1 VIIMNIQD
9 YRREVEERIE
19 REAAEEESSAALE
32 AAAPDDELQEARRLS
47 KTARED
53 EAGLRRLF
61 EILKDA
67 GLPADARRAALAAL
81 RLLRF
86 NSELLNQKRAELIDA
101 LRTTVENSDGPLRD
115 EALETLAQEKDE
127 YAQRRLLEGLTGKS
141 EPLVPPA
148 RAIQLL
154 GYDVHAEHFPLLRE
168 IAQKSDDPATRRE
181 AVRLLS
187 ADPSSAQF
195 LMDIFQK
202 KDESTEVRRASANA
216 LVNVAPQ
223 EFEKRAK
230 EVALDES
237 DSDNIRAASLTAL
250 AHFGNPTDIAED
262 TEFVDKV
269 EQIEPAQPEAA
280 LSGAAPEG
288 VEVEE
293 GELEKALR
301 TFKTR
306 HHRK

>member
-1 VIIMNIQD
+1 MNIQD

-19 REAAEEESSAALE
+19 REVAEEEESAAL
-32 AAAPDDELQEARRLS
+32 ASAGPDDEVQEVRQLA

-53 EAGLRRLF
+53 EAGIQRLF

-67 GLPADARRAALAAL
+67 GSPTDARLAALAAL
-81 RLLRF
+81 RLFRF
-86 NSELLNQKRAELIDA
+86 NSELLNQKRADFIDA
-101 LRTTVENSDGPLRD
+101 LRTAVENSDGKLRD
-115 EALETLAQEKDE
+115 EVLETLAQEKDE
-127 YAQRRLLEGLTGKS
+127 YAQRRLIEGLTGKS

-154 GYDVHAEHFPLLRE
+154 GYDIHAEHFPLLRE
-168 IAQKSDDPATRRE
+168 IVQKSDDPATRRE

-187 ADPSSAQF
+187 ADPSSTQL
-195 LMDIFQK
+195 LMDLFQNK
-202 KDESTEVRRASANA
+202 EEQTEVRRASANA
-216 LVNVAPQ
+216 LVNLAPR
-223 EFEKRAK
+223 EFEQSAK
-230 EVALDES
+230 GVALDES
-237 DSDNIRAASLTAL
+237 DTDNIRAASLTAL

-262 TEFVDKV
+262 TGFVDKV
-269 EQIEPAQPEAA
+269 EQIETAPPDAA
-280 LSGAAPEG
+280 LAGAAPEG
-288 VEVEE
+288 MEVEE

>member
-1 VIIMNIQD
+1 MNIQD

-19 REAAEEESSAALE
+19 REAAEEEESDAAL
-32 AAAPDDELQEARRLS
+32 ASAAPDDEVSEVRQLA

-53 EAGLRRLF
+53 EAGIQRLF
-61 EILKDA
+61 EILKNA
-67 GLPADARRAALAAL
+67 GSSEDARRAALAVL
-81 RLLRF
+81 RLFRF
-86 NSELLNQKRAELIDA
+86 NSQLLNEKRAELIDA
-101 LRTTVENSDGPLRD
+101 LRTAVENSSGKLLD
-115 EALETLAQEKDE
+115 EVLETLAQEKDE

-141 EPLVPPA
+141 EPLVPTA

-154 GYDVHAEHFPLLRE
+154 GYDIHAEHFPLLRE
-168 IAQKSDDPATRRE
+168 LAQKSDDPATRRE

-187 ADPSSAQF
+187 ADPSSAPL

-202 KDESTEVRRASANA
+202 KEESADVRRASANA

-223 EFEKRAK
+223 EFEQKAK

-237 DSDNIRAASLTAL
+237 DADSVRAASLTAL

-262 TEFVDKV
+262 TAFVDKV
-269 EQIEPAQPEAA
+269 EQIETAAPDAA
-280 LSGAAPEG
+280 LASAAPEG

-306 HHRK
+306 HRRK